1 MIQIRG
7 LERLSLIDYPGKI
20 AATVFF
26 SGCNFRC
33 GYCHNPELVEPDLI
47 KKNLKISE
55 EYFLNFLESR
65 KGLIEGVCLTGGEPT
80 INPDLPVFVKKIKEK
95 GFLIKLD
102 TNGSN
107 PKMLKNLFKEKLLD
121 FVAMDIKASK
131 DKYSLAINQSAN
143 LDNIQKSINLI
154 QESKIE
160 YEFRTTVAPWLIDK
174 TEIEKIGQWL
184 KGAKHFSLQQFRA
197 EKTLDK
203 TLKETKPYSEKELN
217 VLADILK
224 KYVDRVELR
233 GI

>member
-20 AATVFF
+20 AATFFF

-121 FVAMDIKASK
+121 FTAMDIKASK

-184 KGAKHFSLQQFRA
+184 TGAR
-197 EKTLDK
+197 
-203 TLKETKPYSEKELN
+203 SEEHTSELHHMS
-217 VLADILK
+217 I
-224 KYVDRVELR
+224 
-233 GI
+233 

>member
-121 FVAMDIKASK
+121 FTAMDIKASK

>member
-1 MIQIRG
+1 
-7 LERLSLIDYPGKI
+7 
-20 AATVFF
+20 
-26 SGCNFRC
+26 
-33 GYCHNPELVEPDLI
+33 
-47 KKNLKISE
+47 
-55 EYFLNFLESR
+55 
-65 KGLIEGVCLTGGEPT
+65 
-80 INPDLPVFVKKIKEK
+80 
-95 GFLIKLD
+95 
-102 TNGSN
+102 
-107 PKMLKNLFKEKLLD
+107 
-121 FVAMDIKASK
+121 MDIKASK

>member
-33 GYCHNPELVEPDLI
+33 GFCHNPELVDKSSI
-47 KKNLKISE
+47 KRRPSISQDE
-55 EYFLNFLESR
+55 FFKFLESR
-65 KGLIEGVCLTGGEPT
+65 KGLLEGVCLTGGEPT
-80 INPDLPVFVKKIKEK
+80 ANPDLPVFIKKIKQKE
-95 GFLIKLD
+95 FLVKLD

-121 FVAMDIKASK
+121 FTAMDIKASK